1 MSRQNLVSILVY
13 KFMCVDVRSCIK
25 DVDDMQTIS
34 LPETYKIVAYSFE
47 PSAIIVLNENC
58 MITDL
63 KVTLLAGNSSVD

>member
-1 MSRQNLVSILVY
+1 M
-13 KFMCVDVRSCIK
+13 
-25 DVDDMQTIS
+25 DDMQTIS